1 MKSWKRNSRN
11 KREKSKKGVFVN
23 LNDELTRLKKQ
34 FSNELKNMGKSRDK
48 DEFELIVEEVIKS
61 NISKKVNQVVEN
73 VGMKSQNIKTY
84 KSATLPKEN

>member
-1 MKSWKRNSRN
+1 
-11 KREKSKKGVFVN
+11 
-23 LNDELTRLKKQ
+23 
-34 FSNELKNMGKSRDK
+34 MGKSRDK